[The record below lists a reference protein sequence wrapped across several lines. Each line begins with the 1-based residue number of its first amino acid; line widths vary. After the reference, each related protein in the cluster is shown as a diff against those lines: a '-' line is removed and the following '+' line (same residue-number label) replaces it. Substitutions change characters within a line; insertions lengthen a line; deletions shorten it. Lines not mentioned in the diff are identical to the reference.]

1 MPLLLH
7 EELGDVDGVEEF
19 RQSRVDG
26 DDDFPDG
33 DGGLVR
39 HGVVAVVDAADG
51 AALEDHVVLRQGAR
65 LITEYVLDLKI
76 WTPFVD
82 PCYESVGCKHVTRVI
97 SGGGIQL

>member
-1 MPLLLH
+1 MKRNFVGVPLLHH

-33 DGGLVR
+33 DGRLVR

-51 AALEDHVVLRQGAR
+51 APLEDHVVLRQGAR
-65 LITEYVLDLKI
+65 LITENVLDLKM
-76 WTPFVD
+76 WTF
-82 PCYESVGCKHVTRVI
+82 C
-97 SGGGIQL
+97 

>member
-33 DGGLVR
+33 GGLVR

-65 LITEYVLDLKI
+65 LITENVLDL
-76 WTPFVD
+76 
-82 PCYESVGCKHVTRVI
+82 EM
-97 SGGGIQL
+97 